1 MRPVLA
7 AALRVIDL
15 PNRTMSLQ
23 PLFGEDALPRERTL
37 RAASGV
43 MPGAAIR
50 LTKLPSG
57 RIRASRRS
65 AEAAAAPSCQS
76 RGGNLSA
83 GPYTKARQG
92 DNSGQSRR
100 ALTHC
105 GKPSHTADPQVIVP
119 FVRSSFRD
127 AAQRQARNPYSR
139 GLCLWVPGSPLRGAP
154 E

>member
-1 MRPVLA
+1 MPVSPNTA
-7 AALRVIDL
+7 ATLTFAAFRRVIDL
-15 PNRTMSLQ
+15 KNRTMSLQ
-23 PLFGEDALPRERTL
+23 PLFGEDALARERTL
-37 RAASGV
+37 WPASGV

-50 LTKLPSG
+50 LIKLPSG

-105 GKPSHTADPQVIVP
+105 GKPSHGGYPTV
-119 FVRSSFRD
+119 VRSVVIPGWRE
-127 AAQRQARNPYSR
+127 AA
-139 GLCLWVPGSPLRGAP
+139 GSG
-154 E
+154 